1 MAELDWHAG
10 RAGLPGLTAL
20 DADTAGEEIDHVAL
34 RAWRLDGLK
43 APLTLPVAVTYV
55 AGPTD
60 FRESALEGPA
70 CHVRITFETQ

>member
-1 MAELDWHAG
+1 MRYTGLREVHADVTEAVS
-10 RAGLPGLTAL
+10 RAPDCLV
-20 DADTAGEEIDHVAL
+20 DEL